1 MASES
6 AASDAHTNAATLRE
20 RLEALIGQPQVSE
33 DYVRFRAD
41 LLAAQWQ
48 TYDALPPSPAVPDSA
63 APQPANCPRLGPAS
77 VRFDA
82 ALLRALLAAIAAT
95 AARHGSG
102 SRDATHLVAAAD
114 RDSTLLPRVAADAAF
129 GPNPEALTPLADSL
143 DVSEEGLIYFGR
155 VLAAPFVTRA
165 AARWAAELPPTDVAD
180 APGACPV
187 CGSPP
192 GLAELR
198 RDDGQRLLHCS
209 LCGSR
214 WRYARLAC
222 PDCGVREPEALE
234 FLRLGAEDPRW
245 VETCTRCRGYLKTV
259 DARKRPAGPPLAAV
273 VEDTATLHLDLL
285 AEQEGCERRRP
296 YAALW

>member
-1 MASES
+1 MAAES
-6 AASDAHTNAATLRE
+6 TAPDAHADPATLRG
-20 RLEALIGQPQVSE
+20 RLEALIGQPQVSD

-41 LLAAQWQ
+41 LLTVQWQ
-48 TYDALPPSPAVPDSA
+48 TYHALPPSPAVPDSA
-63 APQPANCPRLGPAS
+63 APQAADRPRLGPAS
-77 VRFDA
+77 VRFDPE
-82 ALLRALLAAIAAT
+82 LLRPLLAATAAA

-114 RDSTLLPRVAADAAF
+114 RDPTFLARVAADAAF
-129 GPNPEALTPLADSL
+129 GPDAEALMTLADSL
-143 DVSEEGLIYFGR
+143 NVSDEGLLFFGR

-165 AARWAAELPPTDVAD
+165 AARWVAALPPTDVAD

-187 CGSPP
+187 CGSPA

-198 RDDGQRLLHCS
+198 RDDGQRVLHCS

-222 PDCGVREPEALE
+222 PDCGVREPESLQ
-234 FLRLGAEDPRW
+234 FLRFGAEDPRW
-245 VETCTRCRGYLKTV
+245 VETCARCRGYLKTV
-259 DARKRPAGPPLAAV
+259 DARKLPAGPPLAAL

-285 AEQEGCERRRP
+285 AEQEGCRRRRP